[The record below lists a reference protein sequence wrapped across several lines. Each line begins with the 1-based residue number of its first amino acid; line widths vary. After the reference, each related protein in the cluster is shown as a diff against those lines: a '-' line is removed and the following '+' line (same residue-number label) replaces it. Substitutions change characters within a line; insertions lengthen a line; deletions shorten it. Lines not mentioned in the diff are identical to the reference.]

1 MFDFK
6 ERFTQIGGNIQAV
19 LFSLI
24 TIYFLFLYTF
34 NIDISIKFFS
44 FYLIISFLICFFR
57 KNEKYWCV
65 PLLVFSFISFLTVS
79 LSYYL
84 FDRLSIIPEGGPYST
99 YRRIIELYMLIIPL
113 SFLPTILHSF
123 KYKADNF
130 FSAISLVVI
139 FSSLYVFYYN
149 VELDFSRGPLSSFFN
164 PIISYDISFIALGLL
179 VFVYSF
185 YLKSKQSYLL
195 LIFSLFFIF
204 NLIFHGSRGTWIA
217 LPVIFLL
224 IIFSYFKAER
234 KKIAL
239 TIGAL
244 LVFLATNVFMSN
256 SPIISRVGH
265 FQADKQKIEKNSYQN
280 STGIRLLLWDN
291 ALDMFEK
298 EPVLGVSLY
307 GVEAENCKRARE
319 TNIPQCFQHAHN
331 IFFNELAAHG
341 VVGIIGLLISL
352 LLPLI
357 FFILNAFR
365 SGDAQL
371 KFLGLAG
378 SIFVIHHIASGLT
391 EYYLFFRNA
400 TFIYYFMVTVLM
412 SFIYLRQQE
421 LKRSM
426 AAGVD
431 HG

>member
-6 ERFTQIGGNIQAV
+6 ERFRHIGGNTQAI

-34 NIDISIKFFS
+34 NIDISVKFFS
-44 FYLIISFLICFFR
+44 FYLIICFFICFFR
-57 KNEKYWCV
+57 KDERYWCI
-65 PLLVFSFISFLTVS
+65 PLVIFSCASFLTVS

-84 FDRLSIIPEGGPYST
+84 LDRLSIIPEGGPYST
-99 YRRIIELYMLIIPL
+99 YRRIVELYMLIIPL
-113 SFLPTILHSF
+113 LFLPTILHSF
-123 KYKADNF
+123 KYKADYF
-130 FSAISLVVI
+130 FGSISLLVI
-139 FSSLYVFYYN
+139 ASSLYVFYYN
-149 VELDFSRGPLSSFFN
+149 VALDFSRGPLSSFFN

-179 VFVYSF
+179 VFVYAF
-185 YLKSKQSYLL
+185 YLKSKQSYLF

-224 IIFSYFKAER
+224 IIFSYLKTER

-265 FQADKQKIEKNSYQN
+265 FQADTQKIEKNSYQN
-280 STGIRLLLWDN
+280 STGIRLLLWEN
-291 ALDMFEK
+291 ALDMFKK
-298 EPVLGVSLY
+298 EPILGVSLY
-307 GVEAENCKRARE
+307 GVEAENCRRARE
-319 TNIPQCFQHAHN
+319 TNIPQCFQHAHS

-341 VVGIIGLLISL
+341 VVGVIGLLISL

-357 FFILNAFR
+357 FFMLNAFKSR
-365 SGDAQL
+365 DAQL

-378 SIFVIHHIASGLT
+378 TIFVIHHIVSGLT

-400 TFIYYFMVTVLM
+400 TFIYYFIVALLM

-421 LKRSM
+421 LNGSM
-426 AAGVD
+426 TVGTND
-431 HG
+431 D